1 MNLASIWLK
10 LNNFIELGIRVL
22 EHKLG
27 NAKLPKIREIKGML
41 ITLER
46 KLFKDNK
53 KKIHEKK
60 GQRWSTIRMMNG
72 RGRNYDFFC

>member
-27 NAKLPKIREIKGML
+27 NAKLPKIREIKGNYVRTML
-41 ITLER
+41 DRFLCSAC
-46 KLFKDNK
+46 FNSQV
-53 KKIHEKK
+53 HECA
-60 GQRWSTIRMMNG
+60 M
-72 RGRNYDFFC
+72 